1 MSGATR
7 GKETRERLLEVAE
20 KEFARYGY
28 AGAHLQSIAEQ
39 IGVQKT
45 ALYYYFDSKGALWTA
60 VMLGM
65 LEAFER
71 VLADSLS
78 RPGTHRER
86 LERLAGDFN
95 DLLAA
100 RPNYARILVRI
111 FTEGAGTDAAAVS
124 PTIQR
129 VIGRV
134 LSFYREG
141 VDVGAFARRSAR
153 HFFQSFFGAIVFHYA
168 APEFSAA
175 VLGVDD
181 IATPDVVRWRRE
193 EVLAFVLH
201 GVLAPRPGE
210 ESDASPCDAAARE
223 GR

>member
-1 MSGATR
+1 VSSASR
-7 GKETRERLLEVAE
+7 GRETRERLLEVAE

-60 VMLGM
+60 VVQAM

-71 VLADSLS
+71 VLADALS

-86 LERLAGDFN
+86 LERLAADFN

-100 RPNYARILVRI
+100 RPHYARILIRI
-111 FTEGAGTDAAAVS
+111 FSEGAGVDAEAVA

-134 LSFYREG
+134 LTFYREG
-141 VDVGAFARRSAR
+141 VDAGAFARRSAR

-168 APEFSAA
+168 APEFSAR
-175 VLGVDD
+175 VLEVDD
-181 IATPDVVRWRRE
+181 IAAPEVVRWRRE
-193 EVLAFVLH
+193 EVLAFVLR
-201 GVLAPRPGE
+201 GVLPDDG
-210 ESDASPCDAAARE
+210 SE
-223 GR
+223 GGGPDEG

>member
-1 MSGATR
+1 MSFASR

-60 VMLGM
+60 VIQAMLA
-65 LEAFER
+65 AFER
-71 VLADSLS
+71 VLVDSLS
-78 RPGTHRER
+78 QAGTHRER
-86 LERLAGDFN
+86 LERLAEDFN

-100 RPNYARILVRI
+100 RPNYARILIRI
-111 FTEGAGTDAAAVS
+111 FTEGAGVDAEAVA
-124 PTIQR
+124 PAIQG

-141 VDVGAFARRSAR
+141 VEAGVFARRSAR

-181 IATPDVVRWRRE
+181 IYGPDVVRWRRE

-201 GVLAPRPGE
+201 GVLAAQDG
-210 ESDASPCDAAARE
+210 
-223 GR
+223 

>member
-1 MSGATR
+1 MNSASR

-60 VMLGM
+60 VIQGM
-65 LEAFER
+65 LAAFER
-71 VLADSLS
+71 VLVDSLS
-78 RPGTHRER
+78 QPGTHRER

-100 RPNYARILVRI
+100 RPNYARILIRI
-111 FTEGAGTDAAAVS
+111 FTEGAGVDAQAVA
-124 PTIQR
+124 PTIQS

-141 VDVGAFARRSAR
+141 VGAGVFARRSAR

-168 APEFSAA
+168 APEFSGA

-181 IATPDVVRWRRE
+181 IHASDVVRWRRE
-193 EVLAFVLH
+193 EVLAFVLD
-201 GVLAPRPGE
+201 GVLAR
-210 ESDASPCDAAARE
+210 DDR
-223 GR
+223 

>member
-1 MSGATR
+1 MSSANR

-60 VMLGM
+60 VIQGM
-65 LEAFER
+65 LAAFER
-71 VLADSLS
+71 ALVESLS
-78 RPGTHRER
+78 KGGSHRER

-100 RPNYARILVRI
+100 RPNYARILIRI
-111 FTEGAGTDAAAVS
+111 FSETPGLDAAAVA
-124 PTIQR
+124 PAIQS
-129 VIGRV
+129 VIGRM

-141 VDVGAFARRSAR
+141 ADAGVFERRSAR

-168 APEFSAA
+168 APEFSGA
-175 VLGVDD
+175 VLEVDD
-181 IATPDVVRWRRE
+181 IHAPEVVRWRRE
-193 EVLAFVLH
+193 EVLAFVLR
-201 GVLAPRPGE
+201 GVLARDDG
-210 ESDASPCDAAARE
+210 
-223 GR
+223 

>member
-1 MSGATR
+1 MSASTR
-7 GKETRERLLEVAE
+7 GQETRERLLEVAE

-60 VMLGM
+60 VVQGM

-71 VLADSLS
+71 VLVESLT
-78 RPGTHRER
+78 PQGTHRER
-86 LERLAGDFN
+86 LARLAGDFN

-100 RPNYARILVRI
+100 RPNYARILIRI
-111 FTEGAGTDAAAVS
+111 FTEGAGVDETVVA
-124 PTIQR
+124 PTVQR

-134 LSFYREG
+134 LAFHREG
-141 VDVGAFARRSAR
+141 VDAGALAPRSSR
-153 HFFQSFFGAIVFHYA
+153 HFFQSFFGAVVFHYA

-181 IATPDVVRWRRE
+181 ISTPEVTRWRRD
-193 EVLAFVLH
+193 EVLDLLLRGAL
-201 GVLAPRPGE
+201 PR
-210 ESDASPCDAAARE
+210 DADD
-223 GR
+223 G